1 MGLILGVII
10 ALVFI
15 VRTTVIEAIHFIAT
29 PAEESENGEKTPT
42 TAAKVVTVIYLVSI
56 ISTVIVGF
64 ALSVS

>member
-15 VRTTVIEAIHFIAT
+15 VGTTVIEAIRFIAT
-29 PAEESENGEKTPT
+29 PAEETKDGEKTPT
-42 TAAKVVTVIYLVSI
+42 TAAKVVTGIFLLSI
-56 ISTVIVGF
+56 IITVIVGI

>member
-15 VRTTVIEAIHFIAT
+15 VGATVAGAISFITT
-29 PAEESENGEKTPT
+29 PSEDAKDGEKQPT
-42 TAAKVVTVIYLVSI
+42 VAAKVVTGIFLASLI
-56 ISTVIVGF
+56 ITIIVGI

>member
-15 VRTTVIEAIHFIAT
+15 VGSTVIEAIRFMAT
-29 PAEESENGEKTPT
+29 PAEETTDGEKTPT
-42 TAAKVVTVIYLVSI
+42 TAAKVVTGIFLVSI
-56 ISTVIVGF
+56 IITVVVGF